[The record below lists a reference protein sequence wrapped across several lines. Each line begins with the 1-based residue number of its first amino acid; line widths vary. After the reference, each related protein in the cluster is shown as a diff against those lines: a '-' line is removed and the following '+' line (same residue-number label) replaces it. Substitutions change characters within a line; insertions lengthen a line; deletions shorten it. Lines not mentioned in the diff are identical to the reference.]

1 MSSMRICFLI
11 RRLDR
16 GGAERQLLSLVKGL
30 PKDRFDIT
38 VMEFYE
44 GGGLVPDLLQIPGV
58 TRVCLNKGN
67 RWHTLGFL
75 RSFLRE
81 LKAADPDI
89 IHGYLYVSNIL
100 AVLAKPFLKKKPTI
114 VMGFRSS
121 NTHLEHYDWLASAC
135 ALLERKLSRF
145 SDLVIANSRAGADFC
160 RAVGYSPKRM
170 TVVSNGI
177 DTEMFKPNAQLR
189 SETRK
194 RWGVPDNSE
203 LIGIVG
209 RFDRKKNHPVFL
221 KAAALLAKERPTVRF
236 VCVGGGGRGNY
247 PQTVRDLARQLG
259 ISELVIWAGETQEMI
274 TAYNALDINTL
285 CSNAAEGF
293 PNVLAEAMAC
303 GVPCV
308 ATDTGD
314 TREILGPTGVIIP
327 ESSPELIVQAWKKL
341 LDRDLSAARMNVRDR
356 IVNNFSIQKLAA
368 KTEDELRDLSWA

>member
-1 MSSMRICFLI
+1 MRICFLI

-38 VMEFYE
+38 VMEFYD
-44 GGGLVPDLLQIPGV
+44 GGGLVPDLLQIPGIK
-58 TRVCLNKGN
+58 RVCLNKGN

-81 LKAADPDI
+81 MRAAQPDV

-100 AVLAKPFLKKKPTI
+100 AVLAKPFLKKKPAI

-135 ALLERKLSRF
+135 ALLENKLSRY
-145 SDLVIANSRAGADFC
+145 SDLVIANSRAGANFC
-160 RAVGYSPKRM
+160 QQVGYAPKRM

-177 DTEMFKPNAQLR
+177 DTEAFKPDANLR
-189 SETRK
+189 SDTRK
-194 RWGVPDNSE
+194 RWGIPDNST

-209 RFDRKKNHPVFL
+209 RFDRKKNHPIFL
-221 KAAALLAKERPTVRF
+221 QAAALLAKERPTVRF

-247 PQTVRDLARQLG
+247 PQEVKNLAQDLGLG
-259 ISELVIWAGETQEMI
+259 DKIIWAGETRDMAS
-274 TAYNALDINTL
+274 AYNALDINTL

-303 GVPCV
+303 GVACV

-314 TREILGPTGVIIP
+314 AREILGPTGIVIP
-327 ESSPELIVQAWKKL
+327 ESSPELLVQAWKQL
-341 LDRDLSAARMNVRDR
+341 LDQDLDSLRMRVRDR
-356 IVNNFSIQKLAA
+356 IVDNFSIQKLAE
-368 KTEDELRDLSWA
+368 KTEHELRELSWA